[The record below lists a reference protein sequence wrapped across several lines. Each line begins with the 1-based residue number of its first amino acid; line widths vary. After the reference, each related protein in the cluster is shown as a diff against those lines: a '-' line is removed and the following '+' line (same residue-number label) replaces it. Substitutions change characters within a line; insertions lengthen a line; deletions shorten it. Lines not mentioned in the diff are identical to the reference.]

1 MRITVLCAILT
12 GFVHNPALLRAE
24 EFISVDEVRRGMQG
38 HGLTVFA
45 GTEIDTFRF
54 EVLGVARGSSPQRDI
69 VWGLM
74 DGGPLAESG
83 AVAGMSGSPVY
94 LEGGRLLGAMA
105 YGFFAAKKPYAGI
118 TPIGQMLQV
127 LDQAGDGGASDAGIG
142 MTGKA
147 GPVDDADA
155 VGSLEWMRDV
165 LSLAKPPPSVS
176 VSEAGIRL
184 EPLATPLMVSGVGSE
199 AFALMSPVLSEM
211 GYMPLEAGGTSMGP
225 AESPRL
231 EPGAMVGV
239 QLIRGDW
246 NIHSYGTVTHRDGD
260 RLVAFGHPMFW
271 SGQTEW
277 PMITVDVHFIVANLL
292 RSFKFGSAIKAVG
305 TVTQDRASAIAG
317 IVGTPPPMLAVTI
330 DVDGRESRSFRFE
343 VVRDKVWTSVATL
356 FTVIGSISSAGKL
369 SGDHAVGLKARID
382 VAGGQHVAEQNL
394 FSGPSAP
401 FQAAAAVSRIVGVLL
416 DNRFERPRL
425 DKINIQLVLEE
436 RNREAVIEGVRLSR
450 GAVRPGALI
459 DVAVL
464 VRPVHGDLK
473 RHTVT
478 LEIPES
484 TPEGH
489 LDLRVTDARTARLLK
504 HKRAPG
510 SGRPRTM
517 AQLLEVLETSP
528 GNNEI
533 TVDLLLRRP
542 GVTIG
547 AKELVSVPG
556 SMLSVVRS
564 SRHSGE
570 TVFTQGAVLATQTL
584 VTDYVVSGQRQ
595 LPITVDRRAR

>member
-1 MRITVLCAILT
+1 
-12 GFVHNPALLRAE
+12 
-24 EFISVDEVRRGMQG
+24 MQG
-38 HGLTVFA
+38 YGLTVFA
-45 GTEIDTFRF
+45 GTEIDTFQF
-54 EVLGVARGSSPQRDI
+54 EVLGVVRGSSPQQDI

-74 DGGPLAESG
+74 DGGPLAEAG
-83 AVAGMSGSPVY
+83 AVGGMSGSPVY
-94 LEGGRLLGAMA
+94 LDGGRLLGAMA
-105 YGFFAAKKPYAGI
+105 YGFSAAKKPYAGI
-118 TPIGQMLQV
+118 TPIGQMLPV
-127 LDQAGDGGASDAGIG
+127 LDQAGNRDTSEGGPQD
-142 MTGKA
+142 TGFGVPRSGRTGEG
-147 GPVDDADA
+147 GPVDQADAD
-155 VGSLEWMRDV
+155 GSLEWMRDV
-165 LSLAKPPPSVS
+165 LALAAPPARITVPA
-176 VSEAGIRL
+176 AGIRL
-184 EPLATPLMVSGVGSE
+184 EPLATPLMVSGMGSE
-199 AFALMSPVLSEM
+199 TFAMMSPVLSEM
-211 GYMPLEAGGTSMGP
+211 GYMPLQAGGTSTTQS
-225 AESPRL
+225 ASPRL

-292 RSFKFGSAIKAVG
+292 RSFKFGSVIETVG

-317 IVGTPPPMLAVTI
+317 IVGPSPSMLAVAI
-330 DVDGRESRSFRFE
+330 DVDGGDESRSFRYE
-343 VVRDKVWTSVATL
+343 VVRDKAWTAVATL
-356 FTVIGSISSAGKL
+356 FSVIGSISSAGKM
-369 SGDHAVGLKARID
+369 SGDHTVGLKARID
-382 VAGGQHVAEQNL
+382 VAGGQQVTEQTL

-401 FQAAAAVSRIVGVLL
+401 FQAAAAVSRIVSVLL

-464 VRPVHGDLK
+464 VRPMHGDLK

-478 LEIPES
+478 LQIPES
-484 TPEGH
+484 TPDGR
-489 LDLRVTDARTARLLK
+489 LDLRVTDARATRLLK
-504 HKRAPG
+504 KKRAPG

-517 AQLLEVLETSP
+517 AQLLDVLETSP
-528 GNNEI
+528 ANNEI

-547 AKELVSVPG
+547 SIELASVPG

-570 TVFTQGAVLATQTL
+570 TMFTQGTVLATQTL

-595 LPITVDRRAR
+595 LPITVDRRAK